1 MISGP
6 AISLAATVIPN
17 FGRADNCLEQ
27 NHPFCWSWF
36 SSHWGDTFQPALIQ
50 HIVLTLIAVAI
61 GFVIALALALLARSR
76 GWLTTPIIG
85 VTSLLYTIPSLALFE
100 ILIPITGLTR
110 LTIEIAL
117 VSYTLLILFRNISI
131 GLNEVPAEVREAARG
146 MGFNSR
152 QILWRVEFPLALP
165 AIIAGVRTATVTVI
179 SLATVAGLV
188 IAQGLGFPIF
198 RGLQVQ
204 LATQYFAGG
213 LVAVLLALVADGLLV
228 LAQRFGTPWARTRRV

>member
-17 FGRADNCLEQ
+17 FGKADNCLQQ

-76 GWLTTPIIG
+76 GWLITPITG

-117 VSYTLLILFRNISI
+117 VSYTLSILFRNILI

-165 AIIAGVRTATVTVI
+165 AIIAGLRTATVTVI

-188 IAQGLGFPIF
+188 IAEGLGFPIF

-228 LAQRFGTPWARTRRV
+228 LTQRFGTPWARTRRV

>member
-1 MISGP
+1 VISGP
-6 AISLAATVIPN
+6 ALPLAATVIPN
-17 FGRADNCLEQ
+17 FGKPSDCLQQ

-36 SSHWGDTFQPALIQ
+36 SSHWGDIFQPALIQ
-50 HIVLTLIAVAI
+50 HLVLTAIAVTI
-61 GFVIALALALLARSR
+61 GFAIALTLALVARSR

-100 ILIPITGLTR
+100 ILIPITGLGR

-131 GLNEVPAEVREAARG
+131 GLNEVPPDVREAAKG
-146 MGFNSR
+146 MGFSSR
-152 QILWRVEFPLALP
+152 QILLRVEFPLALP

-188 IAQGLGFPIF
+188 IAQGLGAPIF
-198 RGLQVQ
+198 RGLQVD

-213 LVAVLLALVADGLLV
+213 AVAVLLALVADALLV

>member
-50 HIVLTLIAVAI
+50 HIVLTLIAVTI

-76 GWLTTPIIG
+76 GWLITPITG

-117 VSYTLLILFRNISI
+117 VSYTLSILFRNLLI

-165 AIIAGVRTATVTVI
+165 AIIAGLRTATVTVI

-188 IAQGLGFPIF
+188 IAEGLGFPIF

>member
-1 MISGP
+1 VISGP

-50 HIVLTLIAVAI
+50 HIVLTLIAVTI

>member
-1 MISGP
+1 VISGP

-50 HIVLTLIAVAI
+50 HIVLTLIAVTI

-76 GWLTTPIIG
+76 GWLITPITG

-117 VSYTLLILFRNISI
+117 VSYTLSILFRNLLI

-165 AIIAGVRTATVTVI
+165 AIIAGLRTATVTVI

-188 IAQGLGFPIF
+188 IAEGLGFPIF

>member
-1 MISGP
+1 VISGP

-17 FGRADNCLEQ
+17 FGRADNCLQQ

-76 GWLTTPIIG
+76 GWLITPITG

-117 VSYTLLILFRNISI
+117 VSYTLSILFRNILI

-165 AIIAGVRTATVTVI
+165 AIIAGLRTATVTVI

-188 IAQGLGFPIF
+188 IAEGLGFPIF